1 MVFGVSDAS
10 GVAGT
15 DYSTAAVGGSL
26 TIGANSV
33 SPFTIKVVS
42 FNPTSNAQGL
52 ATFDSSL
59 NYSWTL
65 VSTGGG
71 IVTFD
76 PTAFTIDTS
85 GFQNPMGTGGFYLSE
100 SGNNLMLNFTPVPE
114 PSTWV
119 LMASGVC
126 ALGAAWRR
134 RRRSDVARRY

>member
-1 MVFGVSDAS
+1 MVFGVSNAS

-26 TIGANSV
+26 TIGANSS
-33 SPFTIKVVS
+33 SPFTVEVVS
-42 FNPTSNAQGL
+42 FNPMTNSQGL
-52 ATFDSSL
+52 ATFDSSQ

-71 IVTFD
+71 VVSFD
-76 PTAFTIDTS
+76 PTAFVIDAS
-85 GFQNPMGTGGFYLSE
+85 GFQNPTGTGGFYLSE

-114 PSTWV
+114 PSEWA
-119 LMASGVC
+119 LMASGLC

-134 RRRSDVARRY
+134 RRR